1 MSKKQ
6 YTYRDATPEEQERWQ
21 KNDRDW
27 WADNALRFVVYA
39 SILQVGTILFMG
51 LNFYLISLVT

>member
-6 YTYRDATPEEQERWQ
+6 YTYKEATPKQIKDWQENEL
-21 KNDRDW
+21 KW
-27 WADNALRFVVYA
+27 WSDNALKFVIYA

>member
-6 YTYRDATPEEQERWQ
+6 YTYKEATPKQIKDWQENEL
-21 KNDRDW
+21 KW
-27 WADNALRFVVYA
+27 WSDNALRFVVYA

>member
-1 MSKKQ
+1 MNKKQ
-6 YTYRDATPEEQERWQ
+6 YTYKEATPKQIKDWQENEL
-21 KNDRDW
+21 KW
-27 WADNALRFVVYA
+27 WSDNALRFVVYA